1 MSCTICLNTYTPSL
15 RRKITCQY
23 CPQENCLECI
33 QRYLLSTIEDCHC
46 HACKQGWNSAFM
58 NANFPMVFRT
68 KTLRNHRRTILLS
81 REKSLLPAM
90 QFYVEAKRNYNEA
103 SKVLKDVEARY
114 QTLMDKYANL
124 KSDTRIKQAAY
135 FQHAY
140 PSPGAEVDSF
150 TIATSR
156 LEYVTS
162 CSKTNAYVRATL
174 NPAKRLVN
182 STRRQVNRLH
192 TIYLNGESNAEP
204 AARREFIMRCQAND
218 CRGFISSTYV
228 CGICTKKTC
237 SNCLEIEEDG
247 HVCKPESVESA
258 KAIKKETR
266 SCPKCAARIFKI
278 DGCDQMWCTVDGCN
292 TAFSWNTG
300 HIVSGRVHNPHYYEW
315 LRRTGGGEAPRE
327 PGDIPCGGLP
337 NQRNFVNRIMDMT
350 EQLSNPEMNKLF
362 EINRNMG
369 EFEERLRDY
378 PARMGALVNKDI
390 NVKYLMNEI
399 TENEWQRQL
408 EFTEARFLRK
418 KEIGQILQ
426 TFVTSGADIM
436 AAIYERDVEWIRST
450 GIPNL
455 ELLREY
461 TNEAFLRAGNLMRMA
476 VPYISDRWR
485 WTGVLIRY
493 KIVKMSVPP
502 PLDTTH
508 VLDNLTEAQLDT
520 LAEGNTV

>member
-1 MSCTICLNTYTPSL
+1 
-15 RRKITCQY
+15 
-23 CPQENCLECI
+23 
-33 QRYLLSTIEDCHC
+33 
-46 HACKQGWNSAFM
+46 M
-58 NANFPMVFRT
+58 NANFPMAFRG

-103 SKVLKDVEARY
+103 FALLKEVEGRHAAVMETY
-114 QTLMDKYANL
+114 MNL
-124 KSDTRIKQAAY
+124 KSNTRAKQAKY
-135 FQHAY
+135 FQLAY
-140 PSPGAEVDSF
+140 ACHGVQVDPLDMLTARS
-150 TIATSR
+150 
-156 LEYVTS
+156 EYINS
-162 CSKTNAYVRATL
+162 SSKTNQYVRATL
-174 NPAKRLVN
+174 NPAKRLAN
-182 STRRQVNRLH
+182 STRRQVNRLYA
-192 TIYLNGESNAEP
+192 IYLNGESGTEP
-204 AARREFIMRCQAND
+204 VARREFIMHCQDND

-237 SNCLEIEEDG
+237 SNCLEIEADG
-247 HVCKPESVESA
+247 HVCNPESVESA

-337 NQRNFVNRIMDMT
+337 NQRNFVNKIMDMT
-350 EQLSNPEMNKLF
+350 GALSDTEMNKLF
-362 EINRNMG
+362 EINRNMA

-408 EFTEARFLRK
+408 ELTEARFLRK

-436 AAIYERDVEWIRST
+436 AAIYEREADWIRSS
-450 GIPNL
+450 GLPNL

-461 TNEAFLRAGNLMRMA
+461 TNEAFIRTGNVMRMA

-493 KIVKMSVPP
+493 KPVKVSEPP
-502 PLDTTH
+502 PLDTSDVLDKLTEAE
-508 VLDNLTEAQLDT
+508 LDNLV
-520 LAEGNTV
+520 EGIPV

>member
-1 MSCTICLNTYTPSL
+1 
-15 RRKITCQY
+15 
-23 CPQENCLECI
+23 
-33 QRYLLSTIEDCHC
+33 
-46 HACKQGWNSAFM
+46 M
-58 NANFPMVFRT
+58 NANFPMVFRN
-68 KTLRNHRRTILLS
+68 KTLRTHRRTILLS

-90 QFYVEAKRNYNEA
+90 QFYVEAKRNYNEGA
-103 SKVLKDVEARY
+103 NLLKDIEARY
-114 QTLMDKYANL
+114 QTLMEKYVNL
-124 KSDTRIKQAAY
+124 KSDTRTKQATYFQAAY
-135 FQHAY
+135 
-140 PSPGAEVDSF
+140 PSSGVQIDPFNLA
-150 TIATSR
+150 TIKS
-156 LEYVTS
+156 EYINS
-162 CSKTNAYVRATL
+162 SSKTNTYVRSTL

-182 STRRQVNRLH
+182 STRRQVNRLQA
-192 TIYLNGESNAEP
+192 IYLNGESNAEP
-204 AARREFIMRCQAND
+204 AARREFIMHCQAND

-337 NQRNFVNRIMDMT
+337 NQRNFINRIMDMT
-350 EQLSNPEMNKLF
+350 GELSDVEMNKLF
-362 EINRNMG
+362 EINRNMA

-378 PARMGALVNKDI
+378 PARMEALVNKDI

-408 EFTEARFLRK
+408 ELTEARFLRK

-436 AAIYERDVEWIRST
+436 AAIYERDAEWIRSS
-450 GIPNL
+450 GLPNL
-455 ELLREY
+455 ELLRDY
-461 TNEAFLRAGNLMRMA
+461 TNEAFLRAGNVMRMA

-493 KIVKMSVPP
+493 KMVKMSVPP
-502 PLDTTH
+502 PLDTSH
-508 VLDNLTEAQLDT
+508 VLDDLTETQLDR
-520 LAEGNTV
+520 LAEGNPV